1 MRNFR
6 SLFVIPRYWPAV
18 GGAELHTRELA
29 RRMSDLHRVGV
40 VHQCADEAELLE
52 TAVAMSQGQFR
63 QDGEVAVRQLD
74 IDTRI
79 RPMLSALSPRT
90 GTSRAARK
98 IYNLLLKQSIQPRL
112 DAAANGFDLI
122 HAVYNGL
129 TPLTLAAMETARK
142 QAKPLVWTPLAHT
155 QEPAGTA
162 WSSPSFKSLYRRAD
176 ALITMTQYEKDF
188 LIEMGAKPDR
198 VYVNPVSVLLE
209 DNTDARAFR
218 TRHGIDDAP
227 MVLFLGRHVRDK
239 GYQTLMQ
246 AAQDIWRSRPDTRL
260 VFIGPGDHEADLFF
274 SQINDSRIVRI
285 PRISDEDKCS
295 ALAACDLLCV
305 PSIKESLG
313 VIYLEA
319 WHYAKPVIAADLPVL
334 KTVIDHGEDG
344 LLCAPRAN
352 QVGASVIRL
361 LDDAQ
366 LRASLG
372 KAGQAKV
379 RQRYN
384 WETIAADMHA
394 LYAELLARFQFRRAA

>member
-1 MRNFR
+1 MKNFS

-29 RRMSDLHRVGV
+29 QRMSSLHRVGV

-52 TAVAMSQGQFR
+52 AAAARSPGQLR

-74 IDTRI
+74 VDARI
-79 RPMLSALSPRT
+79 RPPLNALSSRVE
-90 GTSRAARK
+90 TSRGARK
-98 IYNLLLKQSIQPRL
+98 LYNLLLKKSIQPRL
-112 DAAANGFDLI
+112 DAAANGFDVI

-129 TPLTLAAMETARK
+129 TPLTLAAMDTARK

-162 WSSPSFKSLYRRAD
+162 WSSRSFRSMYRRAD

-188 LIEMGAKPDR
+188 LIEMGAKSDR

-209 DNTDARAFR
+209 DNIDARAFR
-218 TRHGIDDAP
+218 ARHAIGNAP

-239 GYQTLMQ
+239 GYQTLVH
-246 AAQDIWRSRPDTRL
+246 AAQSIWRSRPDTRL
-260 VFIGPGDHEADLFF
+260 VFIGPGDREADLFF
-274 SQINDSRIVRI
+274 SAINDSRIVRI

-334 KTVIDHGEDG
+334 KTVIDHGKDG
-344 LLCAPRAN
+344 LLCAPQADE
-352 QVGASVIRL
+352 VAHSVIRL
-361 LDDAQ
+361 LGDAE

-372 KAGQAKV
+372 QAGQAKV

-384 WETIAADMHA
+384 WQTIATDMHA
-394 LYAELLARFQFRRAA
+394 LYAELLQRFQFRRAA